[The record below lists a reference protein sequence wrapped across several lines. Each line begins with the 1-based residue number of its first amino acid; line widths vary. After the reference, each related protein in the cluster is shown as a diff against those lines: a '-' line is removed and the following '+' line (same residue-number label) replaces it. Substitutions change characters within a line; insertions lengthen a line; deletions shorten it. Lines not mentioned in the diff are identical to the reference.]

1 VANFDGSK
9 HYNDLEKRKKQFD
22 SDKKDRK
29 VIATV
34 EVEMVVDFDTSSDT
48 EKLRNYIK
56 KEIRENSTNIQYRL
70 KGVTTFK
77 YWDSDTP

>member
-1 VANFDGSK
+1 MANFDGSK

-77 YWDSDTP
+77 YWG